1 MGSQVI
7 TEVNVSRSSNGL
19 SHLCLE
25 SHPKIAIA
33 GTRPEETEERDEERA
48 STSNGNRLLLL
59 SKATDVTMEM
69 VQGRGRSDMSK
80 TGYKSP
86 PLCTVTTQG
95 WYRSD
100 VSREVAGAGCK
111 MRDDRG
117 SSRI

>member
-1 MGSQVI
+1 M
-7 TEVNVSRSSNGL
+7 SRSSNGH
-19 SHLCLE
+19 SHLCSE

-33 GTRPEETEERDEERA
+33 GTRPEETEERDEERQA
-48 STSNGNRLLLL
+48 QVTVTGCCLL

-100 VSREVAGAGCK
+100 VSREVARAGCK